1 MCDDVGVGAASD
13 TALAAAWRL
22 QFWRLRLTR
31 LARRTLQ
38 LRAPRIT
45 RMLTVKT
52 QQAAMEAVMEA
63 QLVAGQLAVL
73 NAVPPQSGNAAPAN
87 PGNMKAQCLL
97 CASAVLARKPSA
109 GPRPCRSLT
118 PLSPH
123 MGGTGRRHS

>member
-1 MCDDVGVGAASD
+1 MMSVLDAASD
-13 TALAAAWRL
+13 TALDAAWRL

-38 LRAPRIT
+38 LRAPCIT
-45 RMLTVKT
+45 RMLTVGT

-73 NAVPPQSGNAAPAN
+73 NTVPPQSGNAAPAN

-97 CASAVLARKPSA
+97 CVCRLCLQGSRQRAP
-109 GPRPCRSLT
+109 GPAAA
-118 PLSPH
+118 
-123 MGGTGRRHS
+123 